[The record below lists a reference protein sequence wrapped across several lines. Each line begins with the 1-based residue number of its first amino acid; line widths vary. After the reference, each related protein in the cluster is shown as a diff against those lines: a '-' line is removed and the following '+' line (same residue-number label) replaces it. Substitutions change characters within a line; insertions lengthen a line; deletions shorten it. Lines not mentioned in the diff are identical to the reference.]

1 MVLQSQG
8 VQDSQPLTFL
18 TDGGDTV
25 RNLPLQLY
33 PQSEHLL
40 DWVHLTM
47 RVTVLGQYIKG
58 LIRLDRVV
66 GEGVRKRLN
75 SVKWLLWHGKV
86 DKALARLGDL
96 DRCINHFI
104 DLYPRSLQLKKAVQ
118 KFRTYIATNRAFIP
132 NYGQR
137 YRSGE
142 TISTA
147 FVESTVNFVLSK
159 RFVKKQSMQWTKRG
173 AHLLLQT
180 RVKTL
185 NHELSTAFRR
195 WYPEFQVEESVL
207 AA

>member
-1 MVLQSQG
+1 VE
-8 VQDSQPLTFL
+8 DTQPLTFL
-18 TDGGDTV
+18 SDGGETV

-33 PQSEHLL
+33 PRSEHLL

-47 RVTVLGQYIKG
+47 RMTVLGQYIKG
-58 LIRLDRVV
+58 LICLDRVV
-66 GEGVRKRLN
+66 GEGIRKRLN

-86 DKALARLGDL
+86 DKALDRLGDL
-96 DRCINHFI
+96 DWCINHFT
-104 DLYPRSLQLKKAVQ
+104 DSYPRFPQLKTAVQ
-118 KFRTYIATNRAFIP
+118 KFRMYIATNHAFIP

-137 YRSGE
+137 YRRGE

-173 AHLLLQT
+173 AHLLLQA

-185 NHELSTAFRR
+185 NNELASTFRR
-195 WYPEFQVEESVL
+195 WYPGLHVEDTAL